1 MATRPTAKTTA
12 KTNTNECVIKCNPNK
27 AVLGCG
33 YTRVRVQPQTYSSIV
48 LIASMTGKT
57 LQDVTDELLTFAIE
71 NTSVELNGNTI
82 KFSDI
87 KEVK

>member
-1 MATRPTAKTTA
+1 MATRTTAKTT
-12 KTNTNECVIKCNPNK
+12 NTNGCIIKCNPNK
-27 AVLGCG
+27 TALGCG
-33 YTRVRVQPQTYSSIV
+33 YTKVKVQPQTYSSIV

-57 LQDVTDELLTFAIE
+57 LQDITDELLTFAIE